1 MRNCLTTTILI
12 ISGLLLLFA
21 CKTGKELV
29 QEDYSSTK
37 SVVYNNKTTM
47 DSVLVY
53 KHDSIFIRQKGDT
66 VFKEVFKTI
75 FKDRVSHD
83 TLKLVDTLFVE
94 KNTKTT
100 IAVNETNDLQKMLMY
115 AGIISII
122 SVLVFVFVIIKL
134 WQKK

>member
-115 AGIISII
+115 AGTISII